1 MPEMGSAVAVGA
13 AFMVV
18 AVALEVAV
26 TVAAGCFAVDVALGV
41 AWAVAVTVA
50 EEVDAG
56 CAMVSRLLYVFSTS
70 SPGMDEK

>member
-1 MPEMGSAVAVGA
+1 MPEMGSAVAVGV
-13 AFMVV
+13 AFIVV
-18 AVALEVAV
+18 AVAPEVAV
-26 TVAAGCFAVDVALGV
+26 MMAADAVALGV

-50 EEVDAG
+50 EVVDAG

>member
-1 MPEMGSAVAVGA
+1 MLEMGSAVAVGV

-18 AVALEVAV
+18 AVAPKIVVL
-26 TVAAGCFAVDVALGV
+26 VAAGGFAVAVALG
-41 AWAVAVTVA
+41 ATWAVAVTVV
-50 EEVDAG
+50 EVVDAG

>member
-1 MPEMGSAVAVGA
+1 MGILRTMPEMGSAVAVGA

-26 TVAAGCFAVDVALGV
+26 TVAAGGFAVAVALGA

-50 EEVDAG
+50 EVVDAG
-56 CAMVSRLLYVFSTS
+56 CAMVSRLL
-70 SPGMDEK
+70 